1 MINIHFIVNPIA
13 GNGKSPLTKS
23 FLEPYFV
30 KKVHN
35 LTVKHSAFKKHATLL
50 TQDSIIENA
59 DIIVACGG
67 DGTINEVASCLV
79 GTSIPL
85 GVIPMG
91 SGNGLASNLHIPK
104 NIRKA
109 LAIIKNRQTV
119 MIDVGQMNDRYFF
132 SNMGIGFDASVIKHY
147 ESSQKRTIY
156 GYVQACLTS
165 FRDMGQ
171 NRKLKVRVNDMNQ
184 LVNPFIILISNS
196 NEMGYNISLTPK
208 ASLQDGL
215 LDVLIVSKISRLKML
230 WLGILIL
237 IRKVF
242 WLREAKSFQTN
253 QLHLSKSNGAYFE
266 SQIDG
271 ELYEIENRK
280 LNISILEK
288 SLEVLVSN
296 N

>member
-13 GNGKSPLTKS
+13 GNCKFPLTKS

-35 LTVKHSAFKKHATLL
+35 LTVKHSAFKKHATVL
-50 TQDSIIENA
+50 TQDSISENA

-109 LAIIKNRQTV
+109 LAIIKNKQTV

-132 SNMGIGFDASVIKHY
+132 SNMGIGFDATVIKNY

-165 FRDMGQ
+165 FRDMGK
-171 NRKLKVRVNDMNQ
+171 NRKLEVRVNNMNQ

-196 NEMGYNISLTPK
+196 NQLGYNLSLTPK

-215 LDVLIVSKISRLKML
+215 LDVLIVPKISQLKML

-237 IRKVF
+237 FRKVF
-242 WLREAKSFQTN
+242 WLREAKSFQTS
-253 QLHLSKSNGAYFE
+253 QLQLSKSNGDDFE

-288 SLEVLVSN
+288 SLEVLVPE
-296 N
+296 